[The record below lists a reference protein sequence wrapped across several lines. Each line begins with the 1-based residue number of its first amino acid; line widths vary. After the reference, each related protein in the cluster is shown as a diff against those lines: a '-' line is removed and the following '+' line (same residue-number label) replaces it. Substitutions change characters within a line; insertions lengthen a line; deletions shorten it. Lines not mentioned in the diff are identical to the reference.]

1 MDLQSID
8 GSEARFEA
16 YVEGLVSVIGHKDR
30 AGPLRDYCVGLIM
43 PGERKSV
50 EPMAALT
57 APAGT
62 AAQHQSLLHF
72 VGQSPWRD
80 EPVLSKV
87 SEMVRP
93 AIERDEPIVAWIV
106 DDTAFPK
113 KGEHSVG
120 VAHQYC
126 GQLGKQE
133 NCQVAVSLSI
143 ANHQASLP
151 VAYRL
156 YLPEEWA
163 ADNRRQT
170 GNRTRA
176 DRSSMQGWTSSWR
189 CTDGRGVRQ
198 QNGSAEQRQRVGA
211 NLCSRDL
218 ADHDSVG
225 SGHGTATAEE
235 MDGSRQTTEAAS
247 PQQQASADLGQGTRP
262 QSASTRL
269 AGDRMA

>member
-1 MDLQSID
+1 MDLQWIG

-87 SEMVRP
+87 SETVRP

-133 NCQVAVSLSI
+133 
-143 ANHQASLP
+143 
-151 VAYRL
+151 
-156 YLPEEWA
+156 
-163 ADNRRQT
+163 
-170 GNRTRA
+170 
-176 DRSSMQGWTSSWR
+176 
-189 CTDGRGVRQ
+189 
-198 QNGSAEQRQRVGA
+198 
-211 NLCSRDL
+211 LCL
-218 ADHDSVG
+218 A
-225 SGHGTATAEE
+225 
-235 MDGSRQTTEAAS
+235 
-247 PQQQASADLGQGTRP
+247 
-262 QSASTRL
+262 
-269 AGDRMA
+269 